1 MNILDSP
8 RHLAGAIVILL
19 GVGIAIAL
27 SPFAVG
33 LLGIVVL
40 YVLVEPVHVAV
51 SRRIGRGRSALLL
64 LVLVALLVLLP
75 GGFLVGLVIEQ
86 APSAIRGIQSNSIFT
101 WLSAQR
107 IGEFDVGAQLA
118 KASGSMLQW
127 LSAQAFDIFGSAAHG
142 TINFLISLFGLYFVL
157 RSDGSTWVQ
166 VRRVLPFSDANI
178 DVLRDRFVKVTHAT
192 FLGMLA
198 TAAVQGVLVG
208 GAFAI
213 VGLPGPLF
221 WGVVTAVCSIIP
233 LIGGALVWLPGVL
246 VLLVQKD
253 YGNALLLTFVGAV
266 LVSNI
271 DNVVRPWIYR
281 RMSNIHPVVTLVGA
295 LAGLRYFGLLGVLLG
310 PLAITYFFELLRIYD
325 EEYAVSASARAAVQ
339 ASGQFAAGA
348 SAPVSPPAPEPPDG
362 GPPPTRVP

>member
-1 MNILDSP
+1 MTILDSP

-19 GVGIAIAL
+19 GVGIAIAV

-40 YVLVEPVHVAV
+40 FVLVEPVHIAV
-51 SRRIGRGRSALLL
+51 SRRIGRNRSALLL
-64 LVLVALLVLLP
+64 LLLVALLVLLP
-75 GGFLVGLVIEQ
+75 GGFLVGLVIDQ
-86 APSAIRGIQSNSIFT
+86 APSAIRGIQSNSLFT
-101 WLSAQR
+101 WLSTQR
-107 IGEFDVGAQLA
+107 IGGFDVGAQLA

-127 LSAQAFDIFGSAAHG
+127 LSAQAFDVFGSAAHG

-157 RSDGSTWVQ
+157 RSDGSTWLR
-166 VRRVLPFSDANI
+166 VRKVLPFSDPNI
-178 DVLRDRFVKVTHAT
+178 DLLRDRFVKVTQAT
-192 FLGMLA
+192 FLGMIA
-198 TAAVQGVLVG
+198 TAVMQGALVG

-233 LIGGALVWLPGVL
+233 MIGGALVWLPATL
-246 VLLVQKD
+246 VLLVQKE
-253 YGNALLLTFVGAV
+253 YGNALLLAIVGAL

-271 DNVVRPWIYR
+271 DNIVRPWIYK
-281 RMSNIHPVVTLVGA
+281 RMSNVHPVVTLVGA

-325 EEYAVSASARAAVQ
+325 EEYSVSATARAAVRAADQ
-339 ASGQFAAGA
+339 DAVVASTPVPPPGA
-348 SAPVSPPAPEPPDG
+348 PPPG
-362 GPPPTRVP
+362 GLPPTRAP